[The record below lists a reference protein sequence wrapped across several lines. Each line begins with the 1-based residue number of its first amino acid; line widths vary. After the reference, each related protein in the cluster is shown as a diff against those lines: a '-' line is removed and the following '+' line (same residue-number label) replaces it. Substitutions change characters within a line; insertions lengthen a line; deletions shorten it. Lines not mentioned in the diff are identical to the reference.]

1 MVILMK
7 NYVLTILYK
16 FILKIENYL
25 YGRLTMMVSF
35 IARKVE
41 ERYDTQGLEAA
52 QTLYR
57 AYFVRK
63 SAAKLYGKYQDE
75 VDTILTEDGYEEL
88 VTE

>member
-1 MVILMK
+1 MK
-7 NYVLTILYK
+7 NYVLLSLYK
-16 FILKIENYL
+16 FIVKIENNL

-35 IARKVE
+35 IARKIE

-57 AYFVRK
+57 AYFVK
-63 SAAKLYGKYQDE
+63 KTAAKLYGKYQDE
-75 VDTILTEDGYEEL
+75 VDTILTEDGYEMVI

>member
-1 MVILMK
+1 MK

-16 FILKIENYL
+16 LILKIEDYL
-25 YGRLTMMVSF
+25 YRRIVMMVSF
-35 IARKVE
+35 IARKIE
-41 ERYDTQGLEAA
+41 ERYETQGLEAA

-75 VDTILTEDGYEEL
+75 VDTILIEDGYETVI